1 MVDPRRR
8 HRQLALFLV
17 GTLLLNFPVLAIVD
31 RLRLPDG
38 TPLTFYYLVA
48 VWLAMIACAGLLAW
62 RPRS

>member
-17 GTLLLNFPVLAIVD
+17 GTLLLNFPVLAIAD
-31 RLRLPDG
+31 SIRLPDG
-38 TPLTFYYLVA
+38 APLTFYYLVA
-48 VWLAMIACAGLLAW
+48 AWIAMIVVAGLLAR

>member
-31 RLRLPDG
+31 RIRLPDG
-38 TPLTFYYLVA
+38 APLTFYYLVA
-48 VWLAMIACAGLLAW
+48 VWLAMIACSALVAW
-62 RPRS
+62 RRS